1 MRAAVAALFVAM
13 GVFATGAGAQERG
26 TPAEAQA
33 MAEAAAA
40 YLTANG
46 PEIAY
51 PAFNDGP
58 EWHDRDLYVFVI
70 ADGGVNLAH
79 GANPALIQTNIADLV
94 DRNGVYFV
102 REFLEVETAGWIDY
116 VYTDPIT
123 GLDEPKTS
131 YVIRLGDLIVG
142 VGAYLL
148 PERASLVEAQVM
160 AEAAADLLATAGP
173 DTAFAAFNTAPEWR
187 ERDLYVFVIRI
198 ADGMTVAHG
207 AEAARVG
214 MIQTDLV
221 DRNGVYFIREFLAV
235 ETPGWVEYVYTN
247 PVTGVDE
254 PKQSYIVP
262 VGDFIVGVGAYT
274 P

>member
-1 MRAAVAALFVAM
+1 MRAAVAALFVAI
-13 GVFATGAGAQERG
+13 GVLSTGASAQEPA

-46 PEIAY
+46 PDVAY
-51 PAFNDGP
+51 PAFNDAP

-70 ADGGVNLAH
+70 ADGGINLSH
-79 GANPALIQTNIADLV
+79 GANHDLIGTDISGLV

-102 REFLEVETAGWIDY
+102 REFLAVETAGWVGY
-116 VYTDPIT
+116 VYTNPTT
-123 GLDEPKTS
+123 GLDEPKQS
-131 YVIRLGDLIVG
+131 YVIRLGDLILG
-142 VGAYLL
+142 VGAYV
-148 PERASLVEAQVM
+148 PERASLVEAQAM

-173 DTAFAAFNTAPEWR
+173 DAAFAAFNTDPVWR
-187 ERDLYVFVIRI
+187 ERDLYVFALRV

-207 AEAARVG
+207 ADAARIG
-214 MIQTDLV
+214 TIQDLV

-235 ETPGWVEYVYTN
+235 ETAGWVDYVFTN
-247 PVTGVDE
+247 PTTGADE
-254 PKQSYIVP
+254 AKQSYIVP
-262 VGDFIVGVGAYT
+262 VGDFVVGVGAYT